1 MDGSSSQSSTPMV
14 SVLGKRKQT
23 QPSGTLQLG
32 TPSPQEYLHNDYYED
47 YWDDDPDMEE
57 EEEEE
62 GEEGEEEVEEVE
74 EVVRQWDGP
83 PRKKGNRRK
92 GPSPAWNDAKR
103 VTITDNNGEK
113 LFMAECKHCK
123 LLVPAHP
130 RTHGTAGILKHL
142 RKWSG
147 SSLFEN
153 VDPNQPTLTQ
163 ARMGGPVVTHTFN
176 QKRLDRRCV
185 RWIIIAEMPFR
196 VVDQEDFRAFIRD
209 LNPKYKLP
217 NRHKVAAA
225 VLELYFE
232 EKAKIK
238 SVIEGLRVSITTD
251 TWTSIQMINYMV
263 ITAHFLDANW
273 GLHKRILNFV
283 QVTSHKGDDIGR
295 CLEICLNDWGID
307 KVFSITVD
315 NASANDTAIAYMKRR
330 LKSNGTLLLDG
341 AHLHMRCACHILNL
355 IVKDGMTELSR
366 EIDAIRNCVK
376 FIHSSPARLE
386 SFREYCVLLRFD
398 RMSSIPFD
406 VVTRWNA
413 TYQMLNSTF
422 KFKEVF
428 SKMTFECD
436 SFIAYFK
443 EEVSKEVNG
452 VTTKAKRVGPPEV
465 DDWERSV
472 SFAHFLKK
480 IYDATLTLSATLTP
494 TSHLILS
501 TVIALQVEIEEQIL
515 NASNA
520 TLQSVATSMKLM
532 FDKYWGDFEKVNPI
546 LFVAQSLDPRYKFD
560 MLETNLE
567 ELGYDCDKIREEK
580 VRVKGYV
587 TELYNAYKE
596 GGILSGSSGSSTSS
610 SATSNME
617 QRSSVVL
624 DDGAGGVMVDIDV
637 ASRITK
643 KIQRKRAEAQQNE
656 IANEVDMYF
665 NDPHQSLTYEGFNLL
680 DWWKGNC
687 GQYPILSKV
696 AKDVLA
702 LPSSTV
708 ASENAFSLG
717 GRVVDPFRAS
727 LTPKT
732 VEALVC
738 TSDWLRGK
746 EFCFY
751 KEPTLD
757 ELYFY
762 EELERLEKSMANLGG
777 EEYTT
782 QENEMPPPPP
792 PLRPPQVEVQRQNQ
806 INQSLPPRPPIFR
819 GRAQPSTSRGRVQV
833 PTRRG
838 QPQASTRSKGR
849 RGRRGQQSS

>member
-1 MDGSSSQSSTPMV
+1 MDGSSSQSSTHMV

-32 TPSPQEYLHNDYYED
+32 TPSPQDYLHNDYYVD
-47 YWDDDPDMEE
+47 CWDDDPDMEE
-57 EEEEE
+57 DIALEQIEEE
-62 GEEGEEEVEEVE
+62 GEEGEEEEEEV
-74 EVVRQWDGP
+74 EVVRQWEGP
-83 PRKKGNRRK
+83 PPKKGNRRK

-113 LFMAECKHCK
+113 SFMAECKHCK

-130 RTHGTAGILKHL
+130 ITHGTMGILKHL
-142 RKWSG
+142 RKCPG

-153 VDPNQPTLTQ
+153 VDPSQPTLTQ
-163 ARMGGPVVTHTFN
+163 ARIGGPVVTHTFN
-176 QKRLDRRCV
+176 QKRLDKRCV
-185 RWIIIAEMPFR
+185 RWIIISEMPFR
-196 VVDQEDFRAFIRD
+196 VVDQEDFRDFIRD

-225 VLELYFE
+225 VLELYVE

-263 ITAHFLDANW
+263 ITAHFLDTNW

-295 CLEICLNDWGID
+295 CLEVCLNDWGID

-355 IVKDGMTELSR
+355 IVKDGMTELSC
-366 EIDAIRNCVK
+366 EIEAIRNCVK

-386 SFREYCVLLRFD
+386 YFREYCVLLRFD

-413 TYQMLNSTF
+413 TYEMLNSAF
-422 KFKEVF
+422 K
-428 SKMTFECD
+428 
-436 SFIAYFK
+436 FK
-443 EEVSKEVNG
+443 EEVSKEVDG
-452 VTTKAKRVGPPEV
+452 VTRKAKRVGPPEV
-465 DDWERSV
+465 DDWERSM

-480 IYDATLTLSATLTP
+480 FYDATLKLSATLTP

-501 TVIALQVEIEEQIL
+501 TVIALQVEIQEQIS

-520 TLQSVATSMKLM
+520 TLQSVATSMKLK
-532 FDKYWGDFEKVNPI
+532 FDKYWGHIEKVNPI
-546 LFVAQSLDPRYKFD
+546 LFVAQVLDPRYKFD

-567 ELGYDCDKIREEK
+567 ELGYGWDKIKEEK

-596 GGILSGSSGSSTSS
+596 GVVPGSSSTSNTNS
-610 SATSNME
+610 SATSNVE

-624 DDGAGGVMVDIDV
+624 NDVGV
-637 ASRITK
+637 
-643 KIQRKRAEAQQNE
+643 
-656 IANEVDMYF
+656 
-665 NDPHQSLTYEGFNLL
+665 
-680 DWWKGNC
+680 
-687 GQYPILSKV
+687 
-696 AKDVLA
+696 
-702 LPSSTV
+702 
-708 ASENAFSLG
+708 
-717 GRVVDPFRAS
+717 
-727 LTPKT
+727 
-732 VEALVC
+732 
-738 TSDWLRGK
+738 
-746 EFCFY
+746 
-751 KEPTLD
+751 
-757 ELYFY
+757 
-762 EELERLEKSMANLGG
+762 
-777 EEYTT
+777 
-782 QENEMPPPPP
+782 
-792 PLRPPQVEVQRQNQ
+792 
-806 INQSLPPRPPIFR
+806 
-819 GRAQPSTSRGRVQV
+819 
-833 PTRRG
+833 
-838 QPQASTRSKGR
+838 
-849 RGRRGQQSS
+849 